1 MVQIID
7 QKDQEIKDLHKSGDV
22 ERVSHQNNKLSQENT
37 SLRNQYTY
45 DQDIISQLQSQLNEL
60 KSQGRN
66 RVGWSRRRRTDRS
79 QS

>member
-7 QKDQEIKDLHKSGDV
+7 QKDQEIKNLHKSGDV

-66 RVGWSRRRRTDRS
+66 S
-79 QS
+79 QPFSQ